1 MPLARVAPSAADP
14 SAEAAKL
21 LRDAGA
27 RHPVNGEDQQCE
39 TPMSGKPAQNG
50 QLTLGTRFASMRLR
64 GLPELS
70 EGASDADRSDRP
82 SFGSW
87 ASFAETRGP
96 AVQTLRQRKR
106 SVVTETVRGRFFAE
120 ARPVPGTTYFPASS
134 ASTGVVIALYNEVGP
149 ELDRT
154 IQSLAR
160 SGVPLNVVVVADG
173 ISKLSDSM
181 RLYLAQKFQV
191 EQSVL
196 RSDDSKAWGLGAG
209 NQTFVSDPVT
219 LGDSGSTFSVLLKR
233 FNHKKINTH
242 EWFFR
247 AHCPNSGCRYAL
259 TTDSGAVFR
268 DGSMRKMIDF
278 FVNNDNVMAVTG
290 RQRVMTEHNQRVLGR
305 EAMGKPVEKDS
316 LFERC
321 MRLLQGFD
329 FEIDHTGGKA
339 ASCVAG
345 LLPCLHGP
353 CAFFRFDVIQGRC
366 LNEYFDDWGYAPP
379 HSLHLIGANLQLAED
394 RIPSLLGVLYS
405 GGMRSDSAFDA
416 VFEFEAE
423 LSLKAFMTQR
433 RRWIN
438 GTIAGECTEGH
449 RCMRCDLWTR
459 SNMQYMHMHSCT
471 CTCSHSS
478 ALHVRAGC
486 IYALSQTPAVIASK
500 KHSVYFKVSNVLLLV
515 LQTLSFFLMFLTP
528 GFFGFLFAS
537 AVGMIAVQAFGDDAE
552 APFRFFTMI
561 SYGSLYVLFVY
572 VHLKRTNSNDCVL
585 QPTLT
590 KIVIGYNALLAIAV
604 ITAVVLHFIIEGAWF
619 LLAVYASVPGC
630 PILTACIGGDFEGP
644 LLRYDP

>member
-1 MPLARVAPSAADP
+1 MRSEELYRALFQAAVTMPLARVAPSAADP

-64 GLPELS
+64 GLPELL

-305 EAMGKPVEKDS
+305 EAMGEPVEKDS

-459 SNMQYMHMHSCT
+459 GNMQYMQHALMHMQHALMHMHMHMLSLICT
-471 CTCSHSS
+471 TRTRRVHLRAVSD
-478 ALHVRAGC
+478 AGC
-486 IYALSQTPAVIASK
+486 HRLQEAQC
-500 KHSVYFKVSNVLLLV
+500 LLQGV
-515 LQTLSFFLMFLTP
+515 
-528 GFFGFLFAS
+528 
-537 AVGMIAVQAFGDDAE
+537 
-552 APFRFFTMI
+552 
-561 SYGSLYVLFVY
+561 
-572 VHLKRTNSNDCVL
+572 
-585 QPTLT
+585 
-590 KIVIGYNALLAIAV
+590 
-604 ITAVVLHFIIEGAWF
+604 
-619 LLAVYASVPGC
+619 
-630 PILTACIGGDFEGP
+630 
-644 LLRYDP
+644 